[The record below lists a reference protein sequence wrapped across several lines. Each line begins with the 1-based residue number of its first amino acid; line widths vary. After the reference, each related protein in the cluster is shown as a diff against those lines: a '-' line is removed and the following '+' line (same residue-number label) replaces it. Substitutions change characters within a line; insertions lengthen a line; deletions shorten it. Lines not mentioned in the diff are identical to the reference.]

1 MQTPQCLYSAL
12 LVQYVENLEGG
23 IMKRYILKRL
33 LLMIPVLLGIILI
46 IYLIMALTPGD
57 PARIILGE
65 SASQEAVTQL
75 NHELGNDRPLFIRF
89 ADYLYKAVFHLDF
102 GVSYRTGKPVFDDVI
117 VRLPTSMKIAFNGI
131 FAATLIGIP
140 LGVISAVK
148 QYSTVDNASRV
159 SAMLLAGI
167 PPFWLGMM
175 LIYIFALKLG
185 WFPASGIQGW
195 ENYILPM
202 ITLGI
207 PYAGSQLRMTRSV
220 MLETIRQDYIRTAKA
235 KGVPKNVIILKHAL
249 HNALLPI
256 ITVTAT
262 SFGGLLGGAVITET
276 VFAMPGL
283 GTLIVQGIR
292 QKDIPTVLASTV
304 LLAAMFSVIMLI
316 VDLLYAFIDPR
327 IKAKYSR

>member
-1 MQTPQCLYSAL
+1 
-12 LVQYVENLEGG
+12 
-23 IMKRYILKRL
+23 MKRYVLKRL
-33 LLMIPVLLGIILI
+33 LMLIPVLLGIILI
-46 IYLIMALTPGD
+46 IYTIMALTPGD

-65 SASQEAVTQL
+65 SATQEAVKQL
-75 NHELGNDRPLFIRF
+75 NHQLGYDRSFFVRFI
-89 ADYLYKAVFHLDF
+89 DYLYKAIFKFDF

-131 FAATLIGIP
+131 FMATIVGIP

-148 QYSTVDNASRV
+148 QYSLLDNSSRV
-159 SAMLLAGI
+159 AAMLLAGI

-175 LIYIFALKLG
+175 LIYVFALKLG
-185 WFPASGIQGW
+185 WLPASGIEGW
-195 ENYILPM
+195 KNYILPM

-207 PYAGSQLRMTRSV
+207 PYAGSQLRMTRSA

-235 KGVPKNVIILKHAL
+235 KGVPNNIIIIKHAL
-249 HNALLPI
+249 SNALLPI
-256 ITVTAT
+256 ITTTAT

-276 VFAMPGL
+276 VFSMPGL

-292 QKDIPTVLASTV
+292 QKDIPIVLASTV
-304 LLAAMFSVIMLI
+304 FLAAMFSLIMLI